1 MEQRGEQV
9 YNLKLE
15 MLLKVLNANR
25 QTCQIRA
32 EVALGTL
39 LVATGN
45 GKADRGR
52 EKLVCVIEVSLQHGH
67 VVSATIHDSI
77 GRRLAVGDQALLS
90 VRQCGDLSWIV
101 RPTHAPHQELS
112 SAQPFTQSFLAE
124 SGERRSAPDVW
135 FGRSPPCLTHRPRQE
150 EIDTLSRK
158 SRQVL
163 LLIDGKRGISEI
175 CRIFDCTSDQ
185 LTPAFDELIAK
196 KLIFFRTRHQH
207 KHSN

>member
-1 MEQRGEQV
+1 MEQRGAQV

-32 EVALGTL
+32 EVPLGTL

-45 GKADRGR
+45 GKAGRGR

-77 GRRLAVGDQALLS
+77 GQRLAVGDQALLS
-90 VRQCGDLSWIV
+90 GRQCGDLSWIV

-112 SAQPFTQSFLAE
+112 PAQAFTQPFLTE

-135 FGRSPPCLTHRPRQE
+135 FGRSPPRLTHRPKQE

-175 CRIFDCTSDQ
+175 CRIFDCTSGQ
-185 LTPAFDELIAK
+185 LTPTFDELIAK
-196 KLIFFRTRHQH
+196 KLIFFPNETSTQT
-207 KHSN
+207 

>member
-32 EVALGTL
+32 EVPLGTL
-39 LVATGN
+39 LAATGN
-45 GKADRGR
+45 GKASRRR
-52 EKLVCVIEVSLQHGH
+52 EKLVCVIELSLQYGH
-67 VVSATIHDSI
+67 VASATVHDNI
-77 GRRLAVGDQALLS
+77 GQRLAAGDQALLAG
-90 VRQCGDLSWIV
+90 RQCGDLSWIV
-101 RPTHAPHQELS
+101 RPSHAQHQELS
-112 SAQPFTQSFLAE
+112 PAQPSLAG
-124 SGERRSAPDVW
+124 SGDRPSAPNVW
-135 FGRSPPCLTHRPRQE
+135 FGRSPPRLTHSPKQE

-175 CRIFDCTSDQ
+175 CRIFDCTSHQ
-185 LTPAFDELIAK
+185 LMPVFDELITK
-196 KLIFFRTRHQH
+196 EFIFFPNESSTQTY
-207 KHSN
+207 